1 MSLSDENKRERVAK
15 TVFWIGAVGDGLIA
29 IEWFII
35 SLGIAKLPLLPSFF
49 IGEGRDYRFAVGVGA
64 IFMLAWTFILYW
76 GSRRPIE
83 RKGLLLITGIFLF
96 IAFLLE
102 ILANYEV
109 FENLLSNK
117 QLVWGAILKLYL
129 VIQFLFAYL
138 YSRHK
143 LGDAG
148 DIR

>member
-1 MSLSDENKRERVAK
+1 MSMSNENKRVLVAK

-35 SLGIAKLPLLPSFF
+35 GLGITNLPIIPSLF
-49 IGEGRDYRFAVGVGA
+49 IGEGQDYRFAIGVGA
-64 IFMLAWTFILYW
+64 IFMLGWTFILYW
-76 GSRRPIE
+76 GSRRPLE

-102 ILANYEV
+102 IFANYAV

-129 VIQFLFAYL
+129 VIQFIFAYW
-138 YSRHK
+138 YSSRTS
-143 LGDAG
+143 
-148 DIR
+148 